1 MAHDPINAIA
11 FDGRLHQRMGVCKI
25 CQIVIGIDGH
35 IPVVIPN
42 QAVIANHIAYCMR
55 KWRKIAAVTTF

>member
-1 MAHDPINAIA
+1 MAYDPINAIA
-11 FDGRLHQRMGVCKI
+11 FDGRLYQRMGMRKI
-25 CQIVIGIDGH
+25 CQIVIGIDRH

-55 KWRKIAAVTTF
+55 K